1 MKALKFFLAFCLIS
15 SYILLPLFH
24 DKAIH
29 DCESIVVPQDYPP
42 IRSPQAVHSFIAE
55 KVHNKSVIELGTR
68 NGDGISCFAHFAST
82 AIALEYDRTYCARL
96 EERARLQYT
105 PPIWSVECADA
116 FKYKNLD
123 ADVITWWQQYPL
135 TNFAVLK
142 RLKEEQCAGR
152 VRPSAQAILL
162 FDEKWP
168 KDMKDFELLR
178 SMFSWQKSI
187 SFDEHEMCASDTKN
201 EIKEDFCYRSKGV
214 FIVASLPLAQYFHV
228 SC

>member
-1 MKALKFFLAFCLIS
+1 M
-15 SYILLPLFH
+15 
-24 DKAIH
+24 
-29 DCESIVVPQDYPP
+29 
-42 IRSPQAVHSFIAE
+42 
-55 KVHNKSVIELGTR
+55 
-68 NGDGISCFAHFAST
+68 
-82 AIALEYDRTYCARL
+82 
-96 EERARLQYT
+96 
-105 PPIWSVECADA
+105 
-116 FKYKNLD
+116 
-123 ADVITWWQQYPL
+123 
-135 TNFAVLK
+135 LK